1 MPGKGGD
8 YGNKAVSALVAMAAA
23 FIARKA
29 ISFAWTKATG
39 RQPPEAAEDPQVAMG
54 EAVVWALLTGA
65 GVGVARVVAVRLA
78 AGKMQR
84 RVTSS
89 TDIDA

>member
-8 YGNKAVSALVAMAAA
+8 YGNKAISALVAMAAA

-29 ISFAWTKATG
+29 IGFAWTKATG

-65 GVGVARVVAVRLA
+65 GIGVARVIAVRLA
-78 AGKMQR
+78 AGKLQAR
-84 RVTSS
+84 FTRS
-89 TDIDA
+89 TDIDV